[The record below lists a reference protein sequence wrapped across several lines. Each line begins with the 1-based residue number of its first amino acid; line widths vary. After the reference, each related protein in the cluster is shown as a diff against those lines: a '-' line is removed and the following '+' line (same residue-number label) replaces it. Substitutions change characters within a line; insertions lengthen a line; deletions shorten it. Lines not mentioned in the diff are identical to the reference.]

1 MRHLDSAV
9 LPVRAPQRHDDGDR
23 CAGPQLVPLDPQ
35 EHLAWAEGPGAEAL
49 GGAGFMQIPSWGR
62 VKEGW
67 EAQSVGWRMPQ
78 GRLVGAALVLSRTIP
93 RLGRRFC
100 YLPEGPV
107 IDWRAPDLGRWL
119 DPLVAHLRAQGAFAV
134 RIGPPLDHRRW
145 EAVGIRDAVR
155 SGRARRLRDV
165 LPDQVDPVGATV
177 TDRLRTLGW
186 QPADQDAQ
194 PRFAFRLPLA
204 GRSSDDLWSGLN
216 SQWRRNVKK
225 AVTSKVSLGVGGVED
240 IAEFY
245 RLQRIT
251 EERNGF
257 SLGRQLSYY
266 QRQYE
271 ELNAER
277 PGRMEL
283 HLARHDGEVLAA
295 HTLVTV
301 GRRAWY
307 LNGASA
313 DHRRTVRPSN
323 ALQWSMIQK
332 CRAAGATTYD
342 MRGVRDCLDADGG
355 DFGLLRW
362 KLGTGGHVA
371 ENLGEWDMV
380 LSRPLHLAFRAYR
393 AGRR

>member
-1 MRHLDSAV
+1 MRHLEGTV
-9 LPVRAPQRHDDGDR
+9 LPGRTPHREGGHE
-23 CAGPQLVPLDPQ
+23 AGEPQLVRLEPQ
-35 EHLAWAEGPGAEAL
+35 EHQAWAEGPTAEAL
-49 GGAGFMQIPSWGR
+49 GGAGFTQIPSWGR

-67 EAQSVGWRMPQ
+67 EAQSVGWRLPD

-107 IDWRAPDLGRWL
+107 IDWRTPDLSRWL
-119 DPLVAHLRAQGAFAV
+119 DPLVGHLRTQGAFAV

-145 EAVGIRDAVR
+145 EAATIREAVR
-155 SGRARRLRDV
+155 DGSARRLRDV
-165 LPDQVDPVGATV
+165 LPDRVDPVGATV
-177 TDRLRTLGW
+177 ADRLRALGW
-186 QPADQDAQ
+186 QPADQDTQ
-194 PRFAFRLPLA
+194 PRFAFRLPLD

-225 AVTSKVSLGVGGVED
+225 AVASGVSLELGGAED
-240 IAEFY
+240 LAEFY

-251 EERNGF
+251 EDRNGF
-257 SLGRQLSYY
+257 NLGRQLPYY

-271 ELNAER
+271 VLNAEHA
-277 PGRMEL
+277 GRMEL
-283 HLARHDGEVLAA
+283 HLARHGGEILAA

-301 GRRAWY
+301 GKRAWY

-332 CRAAGATTYD
+332 CRAAGVTTYD
-342 MRGVRDCLDADGG
+342 MRGVQDCLDPDGG
-355 DFGLLRW
+355 DYGLLRW

-380 LSRPLHLAFRAYR
+380 LSRPLHLAFRAYL
-393 AGRR
+393 AGRHH